1 MQTLSAVSKPV
12 VIGQSIR
19 LAFQPGDVMMIV
31 MFVIYDN
38 VDGDIY
44 FEEDQGHDVTSPS
57 KSLTR
62 VELSAVSRMRHL
74 SILNQ
79 RDKLMILFPPSQV
92 KMSECQIWHI

>member
-19 LAFQPGDVMMIV
+19 LAFQPGDVMMMMV

-44 FEEDQGHDVTSPS
+44 FEDDQGHYVTSPS
-57 KSLTR
+57 QSLTR
-62 VELSAVSRMRHL
+62 VELCAVGRMRHL
-74 SILNQ
+74 SN
-79 RDKLMILFPPSQV
+79 
-92 KMSECQIWHI
+92 